1 MTKNNDGS
9 EENEVEEIEDWR
21 NEHGDPD
28 FAYLQSLA
36 ITGTTEAV
44 DKLKSIA
51 EDLNVDIASDASPD
65 EIIDRIRMTVK
76 KNEDGNPDDTN

>member
-1 MTKNNDGS
+1 MAKNDDGK
-9 EENEVEEIEDWR
+9 ENEVEEIEDWR

-44 DKLKSIA
+44 EKLKSIP
-51 EDLNVDIASDASPD
+51 EDLDVDIDSDASAD
-65 EIIDRIRMTVK
+65 DIIDRIRMAVK

>member
-1 MTKNNDGS
+1 MAKNDDGK
-9 EENEVEEIEDWR
+9 ENEVEEIEDWR

-44 DKLKSIA
+44 EKLKSIA
-51 EDLNVDIASDASPD
+51 EDLDVDIDSDASAD
-65 EIIDRIRMTVK
+65 DIIDRIRMAVK

>member
-1 MTKNNDGS
+1 MSQNSNQK
-9 EENEVEEIEDWR
+9 ENEVEEIEDWR

-51 EDLNVDIASDASPD
+51 EDLDIDLDPNASPD
-65 EIIDRIRMTVK
+65 DIIDRIRMAVQ
-76 KNEDGNPDDTN
+76 KNEDGNPNDTN